1 MYKDVHMNMTV
12 SITKLRRDL
21 FSYAKLVAE
30 RGYEVEVEKDGRG
43 LFKLVAI
50 GSDTMARAR
59 RGLAILKKIGG
70 KFANDDFD
78 RSFFRGEKET
88 GYAKKLG
95 QW

>member
-1 MYKDVHMNMTV
+1 
-12 SITKLRRDL
+12 
-21 FSYAKLVAE
+21 
-30 RGYEVEVEKDGRG
+30 
-43 LFKLVAI
+43 
-50 GSDTMARAR
+50 
-59 RGLAILKKIGG
+59 LAILKKIGG